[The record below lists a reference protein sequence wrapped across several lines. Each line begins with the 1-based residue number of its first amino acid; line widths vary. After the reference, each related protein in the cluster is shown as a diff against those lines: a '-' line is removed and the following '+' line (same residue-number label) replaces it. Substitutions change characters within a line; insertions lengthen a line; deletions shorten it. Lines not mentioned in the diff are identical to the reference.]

1 MNSVKKVGYVMIT
14 HNIIKNVA
22 GNRIEYNQMVEPLPE
37 QCFHLLEMNREGG
50 YYEGYLS
57 ISWFFFQGII

>member
-1 MNSVKKVGYVMIT
+1 MKLHNQYELRKKIGYVMIT

-37 QCFHLLEMNREGG
+37 QCFHLLEMNRERRV
-50 YYEGYLS
+50 L
-57 ISWFFFQGII
+57 